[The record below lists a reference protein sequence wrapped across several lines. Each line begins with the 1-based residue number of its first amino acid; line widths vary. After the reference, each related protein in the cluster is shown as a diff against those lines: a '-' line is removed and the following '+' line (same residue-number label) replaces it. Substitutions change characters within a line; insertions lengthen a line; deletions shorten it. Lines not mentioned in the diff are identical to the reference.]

1 MLYPIK
7 NERDVR
13 WLVRDYL
20 EAVLNGDYTLYNSVA
35 KEFVEVTESR
45 MENMID
51 QLVEDLVREDIKHL
65 QFIHFEYAK
74 IKFKYDLQEAFNKI
88 AIINKGTD

>member
-1 MLYPIK
+1 MSKIN
-7 NERDVR
+7 NEREAR

-20 EAVLNGDYTLYNSVA
+20 EAVSNGDYILYNSVA

-51 QLVEDLVREDIKHL
+51 QLVEDLAGHGIKHL
-65 QFIHFEYAK
+65 QFIHHEYAK
-74 IKFKYDLQEAFNKI
+74 IKFKYDLQEAFNKYI
-88 AIINKGTD
+88 KGR